1 MDRVYHMPLA
11 RFLAVL
17 SLILASASVFA
28 TEVQEINQQF
38 RRGDLNGALQRA
50 NAYLANNPKDAQAR
64 FLKGLILAEQNKSA
78 EAIQIFT
85 ALTEDFPELPEPYN
99 NLAVLYAAQNQYDE
113 AKNALEMALRSHP
126 NYTTAHE
133 NLGDIYAKLASLSY
147 DKALQLDQNNPTA
160 RAKLALLK
168 DIVNPSTRPPQ
179 ARIPATAPSTVP
191 AEPKP
196 VTSAPVATPGPVAA
210 APAAATPAVPEQT
223 LAGAEA
229 TVAAWARAWAAQD
242 ADAHLAFYAGD
253 FVTPAGLS
261 RAEWEAQRRERI
273 MLPERISVTLSDI
286 KSREVNPGRVNVSF
300 KQTYQSDRLKVTSN
314 KVIELVWRIGKW
326 LIVEETTR
334 P

>member
-1 MDRVYHMPLA
+1 MPLA

-28 TEVQEINQQF
+28 TEIQEINQQF

-64 FLKGLILAEQNKSA
+64 FLKGLILAEQNKST
-78 EAIQIFT
+78 EAIQVFT

-99 NLAVLYAAQNQYDE
+99 NLAVLYAAQNKYDE

-168 DIVNPSTRPPQ
+168 DIVNPPTRPSQ
-179 ARIPATAPSTVP
+179 ARISAAAPTSSP
-191 AEPKP
+191 AETQAAA
-196 VTSAPVATPGPVAA
+196 VSAPVATPDS
-210 APAAATPAVPEQT
+210 AAATALATPAPEQT

-253 FVTPAGLS
+253 FATPAGLS

-286 KSREVNPGRVNVSF
+286 KSREVNPGRVSVSF

-314 KVIELVWRIGKW
+314 KIIELVWRIGKW

>member
-1 MDRVYHMPLA
+1 MPLA

-28 TEVQEINQQF
+28 TEVQDINQQF

-78 EAIQIFT
+78 EAIQVFT

-99 NLAVLYAAQNQYDE
+99 NLAVLYAAQNKYDE

-179 ARIPATAPSTVP
+179 ARIPAAAPASVP
-191 AEPKP
+191 AEAKP
-196 VTSAPVATPGPVAA
+196 VAVPTPAVAPVATPAPVTT
-210 APAAATPAVPEQT
+210 PVSPTPAPEQT

-253 FVTPAGLS
+253 FATPAGLL

-326 LIVEETTR
+326 LIVEEKTR